1 MPRWKISIAVAAAIV
16 LLLFILVPSVALVL
30 FSGLLMAA
38 FLHGGGGVVERVTS
52 VPRGWSIGIF
62 ALLLLLAIIGVFTLA
77 ATSIAGQ
84 FDQLAS
90 QIPGA
95 IENLRSR
102 LEEYEWASRA
112 LDRANPAGLISGE
125 SGRAATSAVTSTFG
139 ALGNFVIMLF
149 IGIYVALT
157 PAVYRKGAVQLFA
170 PSLRPRASELLN
182 KSAKTLKNWLAAQL
196 ISMTV
201 VGGLTGIGL
210 LLIGMPLAF
219 ILGII
224 AGLLAFIPNIGPV
237 LAIAPALL
245 LAFGEGPSMLLW
257 VAAVYL
263 SVQTLES
270 YVITPLVQQERVDLS
285 PALVIAAQLLFG
297 VLFGLLGLALAM
309 PLVAVGRM
317 LIKELYVHDYLER
330 EPPREMALQ
339 LPEGERHE

>member
-1 MPRWKISIAVAAAIV
+1 MKCAR
-16 LLLFILVPSVALVL
+16 
-30 FSGLLMAA
+30 
-38 FLHGGGGVVERVTS
+38 
-52 VPRGWSIGIF
+52 
-62 ALLLLLAIIGVFTLA
+62 
-77 ATSIAGQ
+77 
-84 FDQLAS
+84 
-90 QIPGA
+90 
-95 IENLRSR
+95 
-102 LEEYEWASRA
+102 
-112 LDRANPAGLISGE
+112 
-125 SGRAATSAVTSTFG
+125 
-139 ALGNFVIMLF
+139 
-149 IGIYVALT
+149 
-157 PAVYRKGAVQLFA
+157 
-170 PSLRPRASELLN
+170 
-182 KSAKTLKNWLAAQL
+182 TLKSWLAAQL

-201 VGGLTGIGL
+201 VGVLTGIGL

-237 LAIAPALL
+237 LAVAPALL

-330 EPPREMALQ
+330 EPPREMKLQ
-339 LPEGERHE
+339 MPEGQRHE

>member
-1 MPRWKISIAVAAAIV
+1 MPRWKISIAIAALV
-16 LLLFILVPSVALVL
+16 VVLLFILVPSVALVL
-30 FSGLLMAA
+30 FSGLLMSA
-38 FLHGGGGVVERVTS
+38 FLNGGGGLVERVTN
-52 VPRGWSIGIF
+52 VPRTWSIGIF
-62 ALLLLLAIIGVFTLA
+62 TLLLLLAIVGVFTVA
-77 ATSIAGQ
+77 ATSIAAQ
-84 FDQLAS
+84 FNELAS

-95 IENLRSR
+95 IENLRGR

-125 SGRAATSAVTSTFG
+125 GGRAASSAVTSTFG
-139 ALGNFVIMLF
+139 ALGNFVIIVF
-149 IGIYVALT
+149 IGIYVAIAPRL
-157 PAVYRKGAVQLFA
+157 YRDGVLQLFA
-170 PSLRPRASELLN
+170 PSLRPRASHLLG
-182 KSAKTLKNWLAAQL
+182 KSASTLKNWLAAQL

-201 VGGLTGIGL
+201 VGVLTGIGL

-237 LAIAPALL
+237 LAVAPALL

-263 SVQTLES
+263 AVQTLES
-270 YVITPLVQQERVDLS
+270 YVITPLVQQERVDLA

-317 LIKELYVHDYLER
+317 LTKELYVHDFLER
-330 EPPREMALQ
+330 EAPRETQLQ
-339 LPEGERHE
+339 SAGDERRN